1 MHLHPLEQASAI
13 LGEHMNNYVILP
25 VDSENPQTAMIAYD
39 SKYAAQGL
47 LRHGL
52 NVIENEI
59 EVDSDY
65 EIVWDEEED
74 EEE

>member
-13 LGEHMNNYVILP
+13 LGEHM
-25 VDSENPQTAMIAYD
+25 NPQTAMIAYD

-65 EIVWDEEED
+65 EIVWDEEDD